1 MRGGVVR
8 SLNHERSTH
17 TTHNDHRLAPSEL
30 MRPACRGSRGAPI
43 GGSGAGGSSEGMIAG
58 SGGTDGMRGLRLKCV
73 SAAGRCVHALPA
85 AYAPISYP
93 LQRLQK
99 GADRRLGGRGIAGGH
114 DRRLGRHGGHEWAS
128 AEVRKGGWAAC
139 RCATGGIRANFAS
152 SAEAPKGYGSVVRQ
166 PEVRVGAY
174 TRAWPVS
181 GARAGCSP
189 SQDAL
194 RGRAYMPTLSILG
207 ASIGGFAS
215 RRETGVSQARWWP
228 AHRLWVRAHAT
239 RSCASL
245 LSRLN

>member
-1 MRGGVVR
+1 
-8 SLNHERSTH
+8 
-17 TTHNDHRLAPSEL
+17 

-43 GGSGAGGSSEGMIAG
+43 GGSGTRGSPEGMIAG

-99 GADRRLGGRGIAGGH
+99 GADRRLGGRGIAGGN

-152 SAEAPKGYGSVVRQ
+152 SAEAPKGYGSVVQR
-166 PEVRVGAY
+166 PEVRVAAY
-174 TRAWPVS
+174 PRAWPVS

-189 SQDAL
+189 SQNAF
-194 RGRAYMPTLSILG
+194 RGGIQVRTTSVLDTST
-207 ASIGGFAS
+207 GFDAS
-215 RRETGVSQARWWP
+215 RRETGVYASTHAGCL
-228 AHRLWVRAHAT
+228 HVWVSSHANHCSAT
-239 RSCASL
+239 RWCQQG
-245 LSRLN
+245 

>member
-1 MRGGVVR
+1 MSVGCTFPC
-8 SLNHERSTH
+8 SNLFTTSTFDKRID
-17 TTHNDHRLAPSEL
+17 TCILVSSIPYYSPVWSSIR
-30 MRPACRGSRGAPI
+30 SRGCPPLIRWVCSSAGMSSSVSKPRKEHAHHPQRPPVGSI
-43 GGSGAGGSSEGMIAG
+43 GAHASG
-58 SGGTDGMRGLRLKCV
+58 
-73 SAAGRCVHALPA
+73 
-85 AYAPISYP
+85 

-194 RGRAYMPTLSILG
+194 RGRAYMPTLSILD

-239 RSCASL
+239 HSCASL